1 MIRFLIIGFGVAVLG
16 AGCRSIGPTTVSR
29 DRFDYTLAISESV
42 KNQVL
47 LNMVKIRYGDVPIFV
62 EVSSVISQYQLEND
76 INYNFAWQYS
86 PTLRTPSVGGATKYA
101 ERPTITYSPL
111 SGEKFTKSILTP
123 IPPSAIFFLIQSGKS
138 VDVVFYL
145 CVQSVNGI
153 NNRYDGPMR
162 SIPISPDF
170 VEVLT
175 RMRRIQQS
183 GMLGMRVQTV
193 VNNQT
198 SVFYFREEMSPE
210 IAEDSA
216 WVRQKLGLNPQTH
229 EFNVVYGAIPQNKNE
244 IAILS
249 RSMMEILVQLA
260 SSIDIPADDLRQ
272 NRAYEVAK
280 TEDPLAELMS
290 IRVRSGREKP
300 EDAFVSILYR
310 DKWFWIEDTD
320 FKSKQIFS
328 GLMTLLSLMESDRG
342 GNQPV
347 ITVPTG

>member
-1 MIRFLIIGFGVAVLG
+1 MKRFFIIGFGVILFCE
-16 AGCRSIGPTTVSR
+16 GCWSIGPGTVSR
-29 DRFDYTLAISESV
+29 DRFDYTSAISESA
-42 KNQVL
+42 KNQML
-47 LNMVKIRYGDVPIFV
+47 LNMVKIRYGDVPVFV
-62 EVSSVISQYQLEND
+62 EVSSVISQYQLENN
-76 INYNFAWQYS
+76 INYNFAWEYP
-86 PTLRTPSVGGATKYA
+86 PTVRTPSMGGSSSYA
-101 ERPTITYSPL
+101 ERPTITYSPVT
-111 SGEKFTKSILTP
+111 GEKFTKSILTP

-138 VDVVFYL
+138 VDFVFYL

-183 GMLGMRVQTV
+183 GMIGMRVQLV
-193 VNNQT
+193 GNNQT
-198 SVFYFREEMSPE
+198 SVFYFRKEASPE
-210 IAEDSA
+210 IAEDSV
-216 WVRQKLGLNPQTH
+216 WVRQKLGLNPQTY
-229 EFNVVYGAIPQNKNE
+229 EFNVVYGAIPQNENE

-249 RSMMEILVQLA
+249 RSMMEILVQMA
-260 SSIDIPADDLRQ
+260 SSIEIPADDLRQ

-280 TEDPLAELMS
+280 TEDPLAERMS

-300 EDAFVSILYR
+300 ADAFVSISYR
-310 DKWFWIEDTD
+310 DNWFWIEDTD

-342 GNQPV
+342 VNQPV